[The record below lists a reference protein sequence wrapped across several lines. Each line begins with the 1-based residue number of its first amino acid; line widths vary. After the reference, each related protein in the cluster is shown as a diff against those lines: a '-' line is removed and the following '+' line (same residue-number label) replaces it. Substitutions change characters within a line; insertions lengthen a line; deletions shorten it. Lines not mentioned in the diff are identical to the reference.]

1 VVPVAEQNIDAADPL
16 DPSDIHAAEQLA
28 LETRE
33 EVIARKQ
40 AKLRA
45 RRDSYRRLFAG
56 NAMPDDH
63 DIVLADLK
71 RFCRGS
77 QTPWDADPRVHALLT
92 GRFEVYNRI
101 VNHLNMSFD
110 DLWEM
115 LEGPSNE

>member
-1 VVPVAEQNIDAADPL
+1 VAEQNIDAADPL
-16 DPSDIHAAEQLA
+16 DPNDIQAAEQLA

-33 EVIARKQ
+33 EIVTRKQ
-40 AKLRA
+40 TMLRA

-56 NAMPDDH
+56 NALTGDADM
-63 DIVLADLK
+63 VLGDLK
-71 RFCRGS
+71 RFCRGN

-115 LEGPSNE
+115 LEGPNHE